1 MKRILVPTDF
11 SNLSRSAAL
20 YAIDLATRTN
30 AKVMLVSVIEIKQ
43 GSSQLS
49 NWKKLQDQ
57 MEKDVAERSD
67 EFLRVLRGYAG
78 EVKLSYTTLKGLPM
92 EDEILRFAEI
102 NKADLIVTG
111 TKGASGLKSIV
122 MGSNTAALINKS
134 TIPVI
139 AVPGDIKFNGFDRVV
154 LATDMQD
161 LDKEGRTVAKFVK
174 GFDTQI
180 DILHVA
186 NTQHDPRKRTEL
198 EAILRRMTG
207 HKKLDIHVVANDNVV
222 AALNKYSE
230 ERGVDLLVMFTH
242 QLGLYEK
249 LFGKGHTRE
258 MAFQSQIPLLAFR
271 KPG

>member
-11 SNLSRSAAL
+11 SNLSRSAVL
-20 YAIDLATRTN
+20 YAIDLAAKAN
-30 AKVMLVSVIEIKQ
+30 GKVMIVSVVEIQQ
-43 GSSQLS
+43 GSSQLM

-67 EFLRVLRGYAG
+67 EFMRGLKSYSG
-78 EVKLSYTTLKGLPM
+78 GVSLSYTTLTGLPM
-92 EDEILRFAEI
+92 EDKILKFAEV
-102 NKADLIVTG
+102 NKVDLIVTG

-134 TIPVI
+134 SIPVI
-139 AVPGDIKFNGFDRVV
+139 AVPGDIKFNGFDRIV
-154 LATDMQD
+154 LASDMKD
-161 LDKEGRTVAKFVK
+161 LDKEAKAVAKFVK
-174 GFDTQI
+174 GFDAQI
-180 DILHVA
+180 DILHVTNA
-186 NTQHDPRKRTEL
+186 EHDLRKHTDL

-207 HKKLDIHVVANDNVV
+207 HKKLDVHVVSNDNVI

-230 ERGVDLLVMFTH
+230 ERNVDLLVMFTH
-242 QLGLYEK
+242 ELGLFEK

-258 MAFQSQIPLLAFR
+258 MAFQSRIPLLAFK